1 MCFCFTYN
9 PYLCPNEIQAPMK
22 RLFYICMMCVLAT
35 VSAFSQVEFGVRA
48 GGAYSSLVQKIEK
61 DYESGGRFGFN
72 VAGLMEVPL
81 YKGLSLRPEIAFV
94 NQGGDYFS
102 YQTEAGMNAHNK
114 YSYYSIQVPVNVAY
128 TFYLSD
134 IRLSVFVGPAFDF
147 SLFGKMKTEETN
159 VSTDI
164 DFGSEKEPNLRTFDF
179 GISAGMSV
187 EYKRFFFTIQNLTGL
202 LDRRT
207 VKREGESTLFQNNV
221 TFSIG
226 YFFRKN

>member
-1 MCFCFTYN
+1 
-9 PYLCPNEIQAPMK
+9 MK
-22 RLFYICMMCVLAT
+22 RLFYICIMCVLAS

-48 GGAYSSLVQKIEK
+48 GGAYSSLVQMIEK
-61 DYESGGRFGFN
+61 DYDSGGRFGFS
-72 VAGLMEVPL
+72 VAGLMDVPL
-81 YKGLSLRPEIAFV
+81 YKGLSLRPEVAFV

-102 YQTEAGMNAHNK
+102 HQTEDGMNAHHK
-114 YSYYSIQVPVNVAY
+114 YSYYSIQVPINVAY

-134 IRLSVFVGPAFDF
+134 IRLAVFVGPAFDF
-147 SLFGKMKTEETN
+147 SLFGKMKTEETG

-187 EYKRFFFTIQNLTGL
+187 EYKHFFFSIQNLTGL

-207 VKREGESTLFQNNV
+207 VKRDGESTLFQNNV
-221 TFSIG
+221 TFSLG
-226 YFFRKN
+226 YFFRK

>member
-1 MCFCFTYN
+1 
-9 PYLCPNEIQAPMK
+9 
-22 RLFYICMMCVLAT
+22 
-35 VSAFSQVEFGVRA
+35 
-48 GGAYSSLVQKIEK
+48 
-61 DYESGGRFGFN
+61 
-72 VAGLMEVPL
+72 
-81 YKGLSLRPEIAFV
+81 
-94 NQGGDYFS
+94 
-102 YQTEAGMNAHNK
+102 
-114 YSYYSIQVPVNVAY
+114 
-128 TFYLSD
+128 
-134 IRLSVFVGPAFDF
+134 
-147 SLFGKMKTEETN
+147 MKTEETN

>member
-1 MCFCFTYN
+1 
-9 PYLCPNEIQAPMK
+9 MK
-22 RLFYICMMCVLAT
+22 RLFYICIMCVLAS

-61 DYESGGRFGFN
+61 DYDSGGRFGFS
-72 VAGLMEVPL
+72 VAGLMDVPL
-81 YKGLSLRPEIAFV
+81 YKGLSLRPEVAFV

-102 YQTEAGMNAHNK
+102 HQTEDGMNAHHK
-114 YSYYSIQVPVNVAY
+114 YSYYSIQVPINVAY

-134 IRLSVFVGPAFDF
+134 IRL
-147 SLFGKMKTEETN
+147 
-159 VSTDI
+159 

-187 EYKRFFFTIQNLTGL
+187 EYKRFFFSIQNLTGL

-207 VKREGESTLFQNNV
+207 VKRDGESTLFQNNV
-221 TFSIG
+221 TFSLG
-226 YFFRKN
+226 YFFRK